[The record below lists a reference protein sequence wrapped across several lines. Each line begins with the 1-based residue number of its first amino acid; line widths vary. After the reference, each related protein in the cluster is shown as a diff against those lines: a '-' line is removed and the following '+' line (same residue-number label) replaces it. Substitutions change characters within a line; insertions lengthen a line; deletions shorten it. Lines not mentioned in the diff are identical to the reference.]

1 MVHLTTLKRRLRYIA
16 QLAQEEPLSF
26 ETNDSIG
33 REAHH
38 ALRDV
43 DALELTPPSTVD
55 NILDF
60 RMREST
66 AEASQM
72 FACIV
77 DASNN

>member
-1 MVHLTTLKRRLRYIA
+1 MSNSNLSALKKRLRLIS
-16 QLAQEEPLSF
+16 QLAQREPLSF

-43 DALELTPPSTVD
+43 DEIDQASVD

-66 AEASQM
+66 AEASTTL
-72 FACIV
+72 AHIV
-77 DASNN
+77 DVSNN